1 MSNIEELSSSNKS
14 DEKHNNITNPPDPTF
29 LVTRFL
35 GWLIKRG
42 GIQEL
47 SLCKK
52 KWENEGLD
60 IEKIIKDLSPQYLR
74 KYRSRGKKVVRLEN
88 KPWAT
93 QWMRHYSREIPHH
106 RHEKKLEKIVSVTE
120 NKTKV

>member
-1 MSNIEELSSSNKS
+1 MSNVVEVSSSN
-14 DEKHNNITNPPDPTF
+14 NNITNPPDPTF
-29 LVTRFL
+29 LVARFL

-47 SLCKK
+47 SFCKK

-60 IEKIIKDLSPQYLR
+60 IEKIIKDLSPQYLCI
-74 KYRSRGKKVVRLEN
+74 YRSRGKKVVKLEN

-93 QWMRHYSREIPHH
+93 QWMTHYSCEIPHH
-106 RHEKKLEKIVSVTE
+106 RHEKELEKIVSVTE
-120 NKTKV
+120 NETKV